1 MYPGNPIEPTHTMPT
16 IDTRQLGHLQIGVIG
31 GLM

>member
-1 MYPGNPIEPTHTMPT
+1 MYLGNPIEPINTMPSV
-16 IDTRQLGHLQIGVIG
+16 DTRQLGHLQIGVID